1 MRYINR
7 NDILTV
13 FGYSG
18 QIMIGVGLMCL
29 IPIIIDLIY
38 FEVNF
43 LGFLI
48 AAVFSIALG
57 YAFDKLFKKDNRQMK
72 LKHAM
77 MVSSF
82 AWMWAS
88 LMGGI
93 ALTFI
98 THLPFIESVFEN
110 MSALTGSG
118 ITMFTDVES
127 LPLSILFFR
136 SFEQWIGGLGVVVMV
151 IGVITRPGTAS
162 AKLYQSEAREER
174 IKPSIKN
181 TLKKTFNIYTIYTIA
196 GIIAY
201 ILVGMPIFDSICL
214 TFTSISTGGM
224 SIKNANLGFYHNNLV
239 YIITMI
245 LMILGATSFIVH
257 YKIIKTRGKSLIEDL
272 QFRVMILII
281 IVASLLIYFTS
292 HIVPIETLFTVIS
305 AITTTGAAIST
316 PHILGTWPSFTIII
330 LMTLMLIGGS
340 SGSTVGAI
348 KLIRVITFLK
358 GVYKHIKEILS
369 PEGRIIPVKISG
381 HLIPE
386 KGIAESGTYITL
398 YLVFI
403 LISWSLF
410 CLFGYD
416 PFKSFFEIVSLQ
428 GNVGLELGIINH
440 SLNPFLKVISIFNM
454 WIGRLEIYPVL
465 ILLRAFFE
473 IFRR

>member
-1 MRYINR
+1 MKYINR

-18 QIMIGVGLMCL
+18 QIMIGIGLMCL

-38 FEVNF
+38 FEFNF

-48 AAVFSIALG
+48 AALISIILG
-57 YAFDKLFKKDNRQMK
+57 YSFDKLFKNRSKFK

-82 AWMWAS
+82 AWLWAS
-88 LMGGI
+88 LIGGI

-98 THLPFIESVFEN
+98 TQLSYIESVFEN

-127 LPLSILFFR
+127 LPYSVLFFR
-136 SFEQWIGGLGVVVMV
+136 SFEQWVGGLGVVIMV
-151 IGVITRPGTAS
+151 IGVLTRPGTAS
-162 AKLYQSEAREER
+162 AKLYQSEAHEER

-181 TLKKTFNIYTIYTIA
+181 TLKKTFKIYSIYTIA

-201 ILVGMPIFDSICL
+201 LLAGMPTFDSICL

-224 SIKNANLGFYHNNLV
+224 GIKNANLGYYNNYTI

-257 YKIIKTRGKSLIEDL
+257 YKIIKTRGKSLIKDL
-272 QFRVMILII
+272 QFKIMISII
-281 IVASLLIYFTS
+281 IIASILIYFTS
-292 HIVPIETLFTVIS
+292 HIVPIETVFTVIS

-316 PHILGTWPSFTIII
+316 SKNLALWPSFTVIV

-340 SGSTVGAI
+340 NGSTVGAI
-348 KLIRVITFLK
+348 KLVRVITFIK
-358 GVYKHIKEILS
+358 GVYRHIKEILS
-369 PEGRIIPVKISG
+369 PEGRILPVKISDQI
-381 HLIPE
+381 IPE
-386 KGIAESGTYITL
+386 KGMVESGMFITL
-398 YLVFI
+398 YLTFI
-403 LISWSLF
+403 LISLSLF
-410 CLFGYD
+410 CLYGYD
-416 PFKSFFEIVSLQ
+416 PFKSLFGIISLQ
-428 GNVGLELGIINH
+428 GNIGLELGIIDHN
-440 SLNPFLKVISIFNM
+440 LTPFLKIVSIFNM

-465 ILLRAFFE
+465 ILFRAFLE
-473 IFRR
+473 LFRR

>member
-1 MRYINR
+1 
-7 NDILTV
+7 
-13 FGYSG
+13 
-18 QIMIGVGLMCL
+18 
-29 IPIIIDLIY
+29 
-38 FEVNF
+38 
-43 LGFLI
+43 
-48 AAVFSIALG
+48 
-57 YAFDKLFKKDNRQMK
+57 
-72 LKHAM
+72 
-77 MVSSF
+77 
-82 AWMWAS
+82 
-88 LMGGI
+88 
-93 ALTFI
+93 
-98 THLPFIESVFEN
+98 
-110 MSALTGSG
+110 
-118 ITMFTDVES
+118 
-127 LPLSILFFR
+127 
-136 SFEQWIGGLGVVVMV
+136 
-151 IGVITRPGTAS
+151 
-162 AKLYQSEAREER
+162 
-174 IKPSIKN
+174 
-181 TLKKTFNIYTIYTIA
+181 
-196 GIIAY
+196 
-201 ILVGMPIFDSICL
+201 
-214 TFTSISTGGM
+214 
-224 SIKNANLGFYHNNLV
+224 
-239 YIITMI
+239 
-245 LMILGATSFIVH
+245 MILGATSFIVH

-272 QFRVMILII
+272 QFGVMILII